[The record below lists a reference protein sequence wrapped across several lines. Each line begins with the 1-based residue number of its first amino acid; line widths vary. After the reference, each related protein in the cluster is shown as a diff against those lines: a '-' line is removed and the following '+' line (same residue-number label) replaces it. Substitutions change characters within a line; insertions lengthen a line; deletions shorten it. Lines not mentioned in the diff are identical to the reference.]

1 MSWNRD
7 RDERQ
12 QPAPEPVRPTQQTAP
27 APAHP
32 APPAAG
38 SAVLGRNVSVKGEIY
53 SGEDLTIDG
62 DVEGSVEV
70 AGHRLTLGPNSNLK
84 VSEVKAHDL
93 IVFGSLTG
101 KVRVVDKVHIRK
113 DASLIGDIVTAG
125 IVIEDGAYFRGGI
138 DITKKME

>member
-1 MSWNRD
+1 MAWNRD

-12 QPAPEPVRPTQQTAP
+12 QPVTEPARQPAQQGASQP
-27 APAHP
+27 APGGA
-32 APPAAG
+32 
-38 SAVLGRNVSVKGEIY
+38 AVLGRNVTVRGEIF
-53 SGEDLTIDG
+53 SREDLTIDG

-70 AGHRLTLGPNSNLK
+70 VDHRLTLGPNSKLK
-84 VSEVKAHDL
+84 VSEVKAHTL

-101 KVRVVDKVHIRK
+101 KVEVVDKVHIRK
-113 DASLIGDIVTAG
+113 DASIIGDIQTAG

>member
-1 MSWNRD
+1 MAWNRD

-12 QPAPEPVRPTQQTAP
+12 QPVTEPGRPAQQGASQP
-27 APAHP
+27 APGGA
-32 APPAAG
+32 
-38 SAVLGRNVSVKGEIY
+38 AVLGRNVTVRGEIF
-53 SGEDLTIDG
+53 SREDLTIDG

-70 AGHRLTLGPNSNLK
+70 VDHRLTLGPNSKLK
-84 VSEVKAHDL
+84 VSEVKAHTL

-101 KVRVVDKVHIRK
+101 KVEVVDKVHIRK
-113 DASLIGDIVTAG
+113 DASIIGDIQTAG